1 MVDTCHAA
9 GVKVIADAVFN
20 HMSGSDSGTGTAG
33 TSYTHYVYNGYYESQ
48 DFHYC
53 GLEPDNN
60 IVNYD
65 NALEVQTCQLVN
77 LAEYVCV
84 PKRVSL
90 SQSHHLQF
98 AVSTRPTRLCRTRS
112 RTT

>member
-9 GVKVIADAVFN
+9 GVKVLADAVFN

-33 TSYTHYVYNGYYESQ
+33 TSYTHYVYNGFYESQ

-65 NALEVQTCQLVN
+65 NAVEVQTCQLSG
-77 LAEYVCV
+77 LAECVRLLVC
-84 PKRVSL
+84 R
-90 SQSHHLQF
+90 
-98 AVSTRPTRLCRTRS
+98 
-112 RTT
+112 